1 MGVGSAGPSALRAN
15 SNRDGAMNPP
25 GNLRKSARA
34 IAFQQQPGRWD
45 LVVGRRFRMVC
56 SRVAPD
62 SATVATG
69 VKQSP
74 KIHITQIP
82 SHYIH
87 NALTQMRAL
96 NLLLHNRAL
105 QHARRT
111 CPLLPCVLT
120 RQALHGTPSP
130 CVVSFC
136 ESTDRYFLSF
146 SQDSPWSV
154 TYLV

>member
-1 MGVGSAGPSALRAN
+1 
-15 SNRDGAMNPP
+15 
-25 GNLRKSARA
+25 
-34 IAFQQQPGRWD
+34 
-45 LVVGRRFRMVC
+45 MVC

-96 NLLLHNRAL
+96 NLLLHNRT
-105 QHARRT
+105 RPPTRT
-111 CPLLPCVLT
+111 QDMPFASVCTYSTSIAWDTFPLRGVL
-120 RQALHGTPSP
+120 L
-130 CVVSFC
+130 
-136 ESTDRYFLSF
+136 
-146 SQDSPWSV
+146 
-154 TYLV
+154 